1 MSMNVAC
8 YAAGIIGTSWA
19 TTFALNKCNV
29 KVYLRNEL
37 KIPESELQIRKYLEL
52 MRECGCNFDD
62 NVEVIMSRIKFTTSV
77 KEAVFDAEFIQE
89 SGPEN
94 LEAKQM
100 IVDSLDQYAPK
111 DCIIA
116 SSTSGLKISDIVAKS
131 KVSERYIGA
140 HPFNPPHLIPL
151 VEITSGDKTAD
162 WCIEKA
168 LKFYKK
174 MKKEPIL
181 LKKEKIGFVANRIS
195 HAVLR
200 EVINLVDEGVCSV
213 DDVDRALVY
222 GLGLRWA
229 SIGQMMIG
237 EIGTKGG
244 TKVCVERFGPLNEMI
259 FKDLENR
266 IKLPDNWGE
275 IAAAGIEEEKKN
287 LPEFIGH
294 SNEEISRFRDKVLV
308 EVLKLH
314 KKI

>member
-1 MSMNVAC
+1 MSKNVAC

-29 KVYLRNEL
+29 KVYLRNEN
-37 KIPESELQIRKYLEL
+37 KIPESKLQIENYLNH
-52 MRECGCNFDD
+52 MKECGCVFEESIDSIINS
-62 NVEVIMSRIKFTTSV
+62 IRFTTSV
-77 KEAVFDAEFIQE
+77 EEAVFDADFIQE

-94 LEAKQM
+94 LEFKRT
-100 IVDSLDQYAPK
+100 IVEVLDKYAPK

-116 SSTSGLKISDIVAKS
+116 SSTSGLKVTDIVENS
-131 KVSERYIGA
+131 KYPERYVGA

-151 VEITSGDKTAD
+151 VEITRGDRTSD
-162 WCIEKA
+162 LYIDKA
-168 LKFYKK
+168 VKFYKE
-174 MKKEPIL
+174 MKKEPIV

-195 HAVLR
+195 HSVLR
-200 EVINLVDEGVCSV
+200 EVINLVNDGVCSV
-213 DDVDRALVY
+213 EDADRAVVY

-237 EIGTKGG
+237 ELGTKGG
-244 TKVCVERFGPLNEMI
+244 TRTCVERFGPLNEMI

-266 IKLPDNWGE
+266 TKLPDDWAE
-275 IAAAGIEEEKKN
+275 IATAGVEEEKKN
-287 LPEFIGH
+287 LPKFIGNT
-294 SNEEISRFRDKVLV
+294 NEEISSFRDKVLM